1 MKGEGVLVLW
11 NVFHNL
17 DASAG
22 LKVSGVRIV
31 PIFTGYGNV
40 ATKVAGL
47 KRTQKLFQ
55 VEPADSGLMAFDRR
69 WPINLRCQDFD
80 TRRGYDCQTW
90 VTLFA
95 EPSAAQTG
103 WWVQQ

>member
-1 MKGEGVLVLW
+1 MLW